1 VRHLLLG
8 ILLFWPA
15 LAHAADLSEVDRTI
29 KKEPAYKGKPKY
41 CLLVF
46 GPEAKTKVWLVLDG
60 DTLYVD
66 RNGNGDLTEAGERIA
81 APALR
86 PGSNPFCT
94 RERSIRVGTIS
105 IGGLTHTDLV
115 VGQMEFRRTMPGW
128 QEDMDAV
135 WRQAPDGAVY
145 EVSVN
150 LDPKSYEQFGGA
162 AGRRVKHLAFVDRN
176 GRLAFAD
183 RPQDAPV
190 IHFGGPLTLH
200 VRPGEKLQRGDCP
213 EPVNLWLG
221 TAGFGPGTFA
231 IMWYD
236 LVPQGVHP
244 VLEVRFSAKDSGAQ
258 PVTRKY
264 VLKQRC

>member
-8 ILLFWPA
+8 TLLLWPA
-15 LAHAADLSEVDRTI
+15 LANAADLSKVDRTI
-29 KKEPAYKGKPKY
+29 QKEPAYKGKPKY

-46 GPEAKTKVWLVLDG
+46 GPQAKEKVWLVLDG
-60 DTLYVD
+60 DTLFVD
-66 RNGNGDLTEAGERIA
+66 RNGNGDLTEEGKRIA

-86 PGSNPFCT
+86 PGANPFCT
-94 RERSIRVGTIS
+94 RERSIHVGAVS
-105 IGGLTHTDLV
+105 VGGLTHTDLAV
-115 VGQMEFRRTMPGW
+115 SQMEFRRTMPGW
-128 QEDMDAV
+128 QEDMDSV
-135 WRQAPDGAVY
+135 WRQVPDGVVY

-150 LDPKSYEQFGGA
+150 LDPKCYDRFGDA
-162 AGRRVKHLAFVDRN
+162 VGRRVKHLAFVDRN

-183 RPQDAPV
+183 RPQGAPV
-190 IHFGGPLTLH
+190 IHFGGQLTLH
-200 VRPGEKLQRGDCP
+200 VRPGEKLQRGKGP
-213 EPVNLWLG
+213 ETVNLWLG

-236 LVPQGVHP
+236 LVPQDVHP
-244 VLEVRFSAKDSGAQ
+244 VLEVRFSAKDSGTQ